1 MGQIDCKLTKLIAR
15 FNRVFYL
22 DYMKLKPADFARQA
36 GVTKQA
42 ISAKIKNKTLII
54 DAAGFMDTD
63 NPVNSAYISAPGRK
77 ARKTALT
84 APMAPGENPMAQA
97 QPGVA
102 ATGTG
107 PAPPLVPTTD
117 AEIATAAMV
126 PASDLLNYTLR
137 EVVIRFGGIYA
148 LEKHAKTLRDLTLT
162 AEKEQRMDERS
173 MRLIPK
179 DFVMSGVM
187 AYLNYL
193 NRQLIE
199 YPEMA
204 ADKIVPKIV
213 SDGPN
218 ARDEVILIMRDG
230 ISRIIAGAK
239 DQVIKELN
247 GPQARHGETP
257 PETSALAALGAA
269 GE

>member
-1 MGQIDCKLTKLIAR
+1 
-15 FNRVFYL
+15 
-22 DYMKLKPADFARQA
+22 
-36 GVTKQA
+36 
-42 ISAKIKNKTLII
+42 
-54 DAAGFMDTD
+54 MDTD
-63 NPVNSAYISAPGRK
+63 NPINSAYISDPGRK
-77 ARKTALT
+77 ARKTALS
-84 APMAPGENPMAQA
+84 ASPVPGAAPGS
-97 QPGVA
+97 
-102 ATGTG
+102 G
-107 PAPPLVPTTD
+107 PAPPPVPSTD
-117 AEIATAAMV
+117 AEIAAAAMV
-126 PASDLLNYTLR
+126 PSADLLNYTLR
-137 EVVIRFGGIYA
+137 EVVVRFGGIYA

-173 MRLIPK
+173 MRLVSK
-179 DFVMSGVM
+179 DLVMSGVM

-218 ARDEVILIMRDG
+218 ARDEVILTMRDG

-239 DQVIKELN
+239 DRAIKELN
-247 GPQARHGETP
+247 GLQGRHGEAP
-257 PETSALAALGAA
+257 AEVPALAPGTAP